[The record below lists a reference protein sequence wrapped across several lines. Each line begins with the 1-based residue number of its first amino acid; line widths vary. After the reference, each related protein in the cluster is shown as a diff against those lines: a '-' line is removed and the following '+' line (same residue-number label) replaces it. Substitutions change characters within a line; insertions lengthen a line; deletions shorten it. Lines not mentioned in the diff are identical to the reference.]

1 MYRSAAGIS
10 EPLPFLTASTQTFC
24 LAAMIWALPFGPTC
38 RLAAGMVRAKADAN
52 CTPPGP
58 TKTVPLGRCHGWA
71 GSSFTTVMLPPAWVG
86 FRFS

>member
-1 MYRSAAGIS
+1 MS

-24 LAAMIWALPFGPTC
+24 WAATTWTWPAGPVC
-38 RLAAGMVRAKADAN
+38 RFAAGMVRAKADAN
-52 CTPPGP
+52 RTPSGP
-58 TKTVPLGRCHGWA
+58 TKIVPLGRCHGWP